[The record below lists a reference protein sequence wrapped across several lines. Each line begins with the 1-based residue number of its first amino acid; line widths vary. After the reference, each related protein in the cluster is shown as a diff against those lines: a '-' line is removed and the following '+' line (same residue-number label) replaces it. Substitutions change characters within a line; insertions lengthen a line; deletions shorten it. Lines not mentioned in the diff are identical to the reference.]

1 MNLYLFESPLSIILA
16 VSLLL
21 LSALIGISKRPN
33 KVISGKNGKG
43 IASTALFV
51 SAIIVAI
58 EGTFNFSSEI
68 HRSIPFIIIVAFM
81 LVFLGSSIVE
91 NIAARKFSPV
101 IIAHTGLFLM
111 ILGGFFG
118 APDHSD
124 SQILVTTEVAENT
137 SYTTKGEIVPLPFKI
152 RLKEFQIEYYE
163 DGKSPK
169 QYKSTLEI
177 DGKEFSTQVNSPC
190 RYRGYLLLQADY
202 DHIDGKYSIL
212 RVVKDPWLPI
222 VFIGMALMALGAML
236 MLKKVWNNT
245 AILIIALVLAV
256 VFGIVSVARINFGTL
271 MPALRSLWFIPHLI
285 IYMLA
290 YSMMAIALILGLF
303 FPSSYDLSR
312 KIFASSSHLLLLG
325 MLCGAVWAQYA
336 WGSWWEWDPKECW
349 AAATWLLSLSAIHIP
364 GKKKR
369 KWLYMLLVIF
379 SFLAIQITWYGVNW
393 LPSAQFS
400 MHTYN

>member
-101 IIAHTGLFLM
+101 IIAHTGLYLM
-111 ILGGFFG
+111 IAGGFFG

-163 DGKSPK
+163 DGNSPK

-222 VFIGMALMALGAML
+222 VFIGMALMALGALL

>member
-1 MNLYLFESPLSIILA
+1 MNLYLFESPLSVILA
-16 VSLLL
+16 ISLLL
-21 LSALIGISKRPN
+21 LSALIGISQSPK
-33 KVISGKNGKG
+33 KVISGKKGKG
-43 IASTALFV
+43 IASTALSI
-51 SAIIVAI
+51 SAILVAI

-68 HRSIPFIIIVAFM
+68 HRSVPFIIIVAAL
-81 LVFLGSSIVE
+81 LVFLGSSIFE
-91 NIAARKFSPV
+91 NITSRKFSLKLFT
-101 IIAHTGLFLM
+101 HTGLFLM
-111 ILGGFFG
+111 IAGGFFG

-124 SQILVTTEVAENT
+124 SQIAVTREVAENT

-169 QYKSTLEI
+169 QYRSTLEI
-177 DGKEFSTQVNSPC
+177 DGKEFTTQVNSPC
-190 RYRGYLLLQADY
+190 RYHGYLLLQADY
-202 DHIDGKYSIL
+202 DHTEGKYSVL
-212 RVVKDPWLPI
+212 RVVKDPWLPV
-222 VFIGMALMALGAML
+222 VFIGMALLTIGALL

-290 YSMMAIALILGLF
+290 YSMMAISLISGLF
-303 FPSSYDLSR
+303 FPSLYDLSR

-349 AAATWLLSLSAIHIP
+349 AAATWLLSLSAMHIP
-364 GKKKR
+364 GKKKKKR
-369 KWLYMLLVIF
+369 LYLLLVIL

>member
-68 HRSIPFIIIVAFM
+68 HRSIPFIIFVAFM

-91 NIAARKFSPV
+91 NIAARKFYPV
-101 IIAHTGLFLM
+101 IIAHTGLYLM
-111 ILGGFFG
+111 IAGGFFG

-222 VFIGMALMALGAML
+222 VFIGMALMALGALL

-369 KWLYMLLVIF
+369 KWLYMLLVVF

>member
-68 HRSIPFIIIVAFM
+68 HRSIPFIIIVALL

-111 ILGGFFG
+111 IAGGFFG

-212 RVVKDPWLPI
+212 RVIKDPWLPI
-222 VFIGMALMALGAML
+222 VFIGMALMALGALL

-312 KIFASSSHLLLLG
+312 KIFASSSHFLLLG

-349 AAATWLLSLSAIHIP
+349 AAATWLLSLSAIHLP

>member
-33 KVISGKNGKG
+33 KFISGKNGKG

-68 HRSIPFIIIVAFM
+68 HRSIPFIIIVAFL

-111 ILGGFFG
+111 IAGGFFG

-152 RLKEFQIEYYE
+152 RLKEFQIKYYE
-163 DGKSPK
+163 NGKSPK

-222 VFIGMALMALGAML
+222 VFIGMALMALGALL

>member
-58 EGTFNFSSEI
+58 EGTFKFSSEI

-111 ILGGFFG
+111 IAGGFFG

>member
-68 HRSIPFIIIVAFM
+68 HRSIPFIIIVALL

-111 ILGGFFG
+111 IAGGFFG

-190 RYRGYLLLQADY
+190 RYRGYLLLQANY

-212 RVVKDPWLPI
+212 RVIKDPWLPI
-222 VFIGMALMALGAML
+222 VFIGMALMALGALL

-349 AAATWLLSLSAIHIP
+349 AAATWLLSLSAIHLP

>member
-111 ILGGFFG
+111 IAGGFFG

-163 DGKSPK
+163 DGNSPK

-222 VFIGMALMALGAML
+222 VFIGMALMALGALL

-369 KWLYMLLVIF
+369 KWLYMLLVVF

>member
-222 VFIGMALMALGAML
+222 VFIGMALMALGALL

-369 KWLYMLLVIF
+369 KWLYMLLVVF

>member
-68 HRSIPFIIIVAFM
+68 HRSIPFIIIVAFL

-111 ILGGFFG
+111 IAGGFFG

-169 QYKSTLEI
+169 QYRSTLEI
-177 DGKEFSTQVNSPC
+177 DGKEFTTQVNSPC
-190 RYRGYLLLQADY
+190 RYHGYLLLQADY
-202 DHIDGKYSIL
+202 DHIEGKYSVL
-212 RVVKDPWLPI
+212 RVVKDPWLPV
-222 VFIGMALMALGAML
+222 VFIGMALLTIGALL

-290 YSMMAIALILGLF
+290 YSMMAISLISGLF
-303 FPSSYDLSR
+303 FPSLYDLSR

-349 AAATWLLSLSAIHIP
+349 AAATWLLSLSAMHIP
-364 GKKKR
+364 GKKKKKR
-369 KWLYMLLVIF
+369 L
-379 SFLAIQITWYGVNW
+379 
-393 LPSAQFS
+393 
-400 MHTYN
+400 

>member
-101 IIAHTGLFLM
+101 IIAHTGLYLM
-111 ILGGFFG
+111 IAGGFFG
-118 APDHSD
+118 APDHTD

-222 VFIGMALMALGAML
+222 VFIGMALMALGALL

-369 KWLYMLLVIF
+369 KWLYMLLVVF

>member
-1 MNLYLFESPLSIILA
+1 MYLYLFESPLSIILA

-58 EGTFNFSSEI
+58 EGTFNFCSEI

-111 ILGGFFG
+111 ISGGFFG

-222 VFIGMALMALGAML
+222 VFIGMALMALGALL

-369 KWLYMLLVIF
+369 KWLYMLLVVF